1 MITGTHALIHSDHAE
16 EIRAFFRD
24 ILKLPSV
31 DAGHGWLIFSLP
43 PAEIGMH
50 PAEKGSH
57 YELYLLCDDI
67 NSTVA
72 DLEKRGVRFSSPIT
86 DARFGFVTSLT
97 LPGGAELG
105 LYQPNTL
112 LPHPGPRRK
121 RYELA
126 LPESAPKPKQA
137 ANAADKSSVG
147 AISAYCH
154 PLPDAPIISVHRL
167 ECGWAKVCSSR
178 STLLR

>member
-24 ILKLPSV
+24 TLKLPNV

-67 NSTVA
+67 HSTVA
-72 DLEKRGVRFSSPIT
+72 DLERNGVKFSSPVT
-86 DARFGFVTSLT
+86 DARFGLVTSIT

-105 LYQPNTL
+105 LYQP
-112 LPHPGPRRK
+112 K
-121 RYELA
+121 
-126 LPESAPKPKQA
+126 
-137 ANAADKSSVG
+137 
-147 AISAYCH
+147 H
-154 PLPDAPIISVHRL
+154 PLAPPWPSA
-167 ECGWAKVCSSR
+167 AKKSR
-178 STLLR
+178 SSASRKTPKRQKPRSKSKRR

>member
-24 ILKLPSV
+24 VLKFPSV

-57 YELYLLCDDI
+57 YALYLLCDDI

-72 DLEKRGVRFSSPIT
+72 DLEKRGVEFSSPIT

-105 LYQPNTL
+105 LYQP
-112 LPHPGPRRK
+112 K
-121 RYELA
+121 
-126 LPESAPKPKQA
+126 
-137 ANAADKSSVG
+137 
-147 AISAYCH
+147 H
-154 PLPDAPIISVHRL
+154 PLAPPWPTPKRNRTRAASSPKKKSP
-167 ECGWAKVCSSR
+167 AKR
-178 STLLR
+178 RR

>member
-24 ILKLPSV
+24 ILKFPSV
-31 DAGHGWLIFSLP
+31 DAGHAWLIFSLP

-50 PAEKGSH
+50 PAEKGSR
-57 YELYLLCDDI
+57 YELYLKCDDI

-72 DLEKRGVRFSSPIT
+72 DLEKRGVKFGSPIT

-105 LYQPNTL
+105 LYQP
-112 LPHPGPRRK
+112 K
-121 RYELA
+121 
-126 LPESAPKPKQA
+126 
-137 ANAADKSSVG
+137 
-147 AISAYCH
+147 H
-154 PLPDAPIISVHRL
+154 PLAPP
-167 ECGWAKVCSSR
+167 WPTAKKNRTRSASR
-178 STLLR
+178 PKKKSRAKRSK

>member
-24 ILKLPSV
+24 TLKLPHV

-57 YELYLLCDDI
+57 YELYLMCDDI

-72 DLEKRGVRFSSPIT
+72 DLEKRGVKFSSPIT
-86 DARFGFVTSLT
+86 DARFGFVTSIT

-105 LYQPNTL
+105 LYQPK
-112 LPHPGPRRK
+112 HPLAPPWPKAKRTQNRATAKRSKAKPRRK
-121 RYELA
+121 R
-126 LPESAPKPKQA
+126 
-137 ANAADKSSVG
+137 
-147 AISAYCH
+147 
-154 PLPDAPIISVHRL
+154 R
-167 ECGWAKVCSSR
+167 R
-178 STLLR
+178 

>member
-24 ILKLPSV
+24 TLKLSHV

-57 YELYLLCDDI
+57 YELYLMCDDI

-72 DLEKRGVRFSSPIT
+72 DLEKRGVKFSSPIT
-86 DARFGFVTSLT
+86 DARFGFVTSIT

-105 LYQPNTL
+105 CTSPSTL
-112 LPHPGPRRK
+112 SLRPGPTRNARK
-121 RYELA
+121 AR
-126 LPESAPKPKQA
+126 
-137 ANAADKSSVG
+137 
-147 AISAYCH
+147 
-154 PLPDAPIISVHRL
+154 HR
-167 ECGWAKVCSSR
+167 EAF
-178 STLLR
+178 

>member
-1 MITGTHALIHSDHAE
+1 MITGTHVLIHSDHAE

-24 ILKLPSV
+24 ILKFPSV

-57 YELYLLCDDI
+57 YELYLLCDNI

-72 DLEKRGVRFSSPIT
+72 DLEKRGVKFSSPIT

-105 LYQPNTL
+105 LYQA
-112 LPHPGPRRK
+112 K
-121 RYELA
+121 
-126 LPESAPKPKQA
+126 
-137 ANAADKSSVG
+137 
-147 AISAYCH
+147 H
-154 PLPDAPIISVHRL
+154 PLAPPWPTPKKNRTRAASHPKKKSPPKR
-167 ECGWAKVCSSR
+167 R
-178 STLLR
+178 R

>member
-1 MITGTHALIHSDHAE
+1 MITGTHALIHSDHTE

-24 ILKLPSV
+24 VLKFPSV

-50 PAEKGSH
+50 PAEKRSH
-57 YELYLLCDDI
+57 YGLYLLCDDI

-72 DLEKRGVRFSSPIT
+72 ELEKRGVKFSTPIT

-105 LYQPNTL
+105 LYQP
-112 LPHPGPRRK
+112 K
-121 RYELA
+121 
-126 LPESAPKPKQA
+126 
-137 ANAADKSSVG
+137 
-147 AISAYCH
+147 H
-154 PLPDAPIISVHRL
+154 PLAPPWPTPKKNRTRAASRPKKKSP
-167 ECGWAKVCSSR
+167 AKR
-178 STLLR
+178 RR

>member
-24 ILKLPSV
+24 VLKFPAV
-31 DAGHGWLIFSLP
+31 DAGHGRLIFSLP

-57 YELYLLCDDI
+57 YELYLMCDDI

-72 DLEKRGVRFSSPIT
+72 DLEKRGVKFSSPIT

-105 LYQPNTL
+105 LYQPK
-112 LPHPGPRRK
+112 HPLAPPWPKAKRTQRRPTAKRSKSKPRRK
-121 RYELA
+121 R
-126 LPESAPKPKQA
+126 
-137 ANAADKSSVG
+137 
-147 AISAYCH
+147 
-154 PLPDAPIISVHRL
+154 R
-167 ECGWAKVCSSR
+167 R
-178 STLLR
+178 

>member
-1 MITGTHALIHSDHAE
+1 MITSTHALIHSDRAE

-24 ILKLPSV
+24 VLKFPSV

-72 DLEKRGVRFSSPIT
+72 DLEKRGVKFSAPIT

-105 LYQPNTL
+105 LYQP
-112 LPHPGPRRK
+112 K
-121 RYELA
+121 
-126 LPESAPKPKQA
+126 
-137 ANAADKSSVG
+137 
-147 AISAYCH
+147 H
-154 PLPDAPIISVHRL
+154 PLAPPWPTPKKNRARAASRPKKKSP
-167 ECGWAKVCSSR
+167 AKR
-178 STLLR
+178 RR

>member
-24 ILKLPSV
+24 ILKFPSV
-31 DAGHGWLIFSLP
+31 DAGHAWLIFSLP

-72 DLEKRGVRFSSPIT
+72 DLEKRGVKFSSPIT
-86 DARFGFVTSLT
+86 DARFGFVTSLRFPVT
-97 LPGGAELG
+97 PNSAFSSPCTRSPRPGSQRKRVEPASRTAPKRNHAQTEANSPQTRSNFG
-105 LYQPNTL
+105 L
-112 LPHPGPRRK
+112 LPSTTPRAYHRPAPNQHPARRN
-121 RYELA
+121 Y
-126 LPESAPKPKQA
+126 APA
-137 ANAADKSSVG
+137 
-147 AISAYCH
+147 
-154 PLPDAPIISVHRL
+154 
-167 ECGWAKVCSSR
+167 E
-178 STLLR
+178 

>member
-24 ILKLPSV
+24 TLKFPSV

-67 NSTVA
+67 HATVS
-72 DLEKRGVRFSSPIT
+72 DLESRGVKFSTPIT

-105 LYQPNTL
+105 LYQP
-112 LPHPGPRRK
+112 K
-121 RYELA
+121 
-126 LPESAPKPKQA
+126 
-137 ANAADKSSVG
+137 
-147 AISAYCH
+147 H
-154 PLPDAPIISVHRL
+154 PLAPPWPTS
-167 ECGWAKVCSSR
+167 AKKSR
-178 STLLR
+178 ASASRKTSKRQKPRSKSKRR

>member
-24 ILKLPSV
+24 VLKFPAV

-57 YELYLLCDDI
+57 YELYLLCDEI

-72 DLEKRGVRFSSPIT
+72 DLESRGVKFSSPVT

-105 LYQPNTL
+105 LYQP
-112 LPHPGPRRK
+112 K
-121 RYELA
+121 
-126 LPESAPKPKQA
+126 
-137 ANAADKSSVG
+137 
-147 AISAYCH
+147 H
-154 PLPDAPIISVHRL
+154 PLAPPWPSA
-167 ECGWAKVCSSR
+167 AKKARSSASRKTSKRQKPR
-178 STLLR
+178 SKSKRR

>member
-24 ILKLPSV
+24 TLKLPHV

-72 DLEKRGVRFSSPIT
+72 DLEKRGVKFSAPIT

-105 LYQPNTL
+105 LYQP
-112 LPHPGPRRK
+112 K
-121 RYELA
+121 
-126 LPESAPKPKQA
+126 
-137 ANAADKSSVG
+137 
-147 AISAYCH
+147 H
-154 PLPDAPIISVHRL
+154 PLAPPWPTPKRNRTRAASRPKKKSP
-167 ECGWAKVCSSR
+167 AKR
-178 STLLR
+178 RR

>member
-16 EIRAFFRD
+16 EIRGFFRD
-24 ILKLPSV
+24 VLKFPAV

-50 PAEKGSH
+50 PAEKESH

-67 NSTVA
+67 HTTVS
-72 DLEKRGVRFSSPIT
+72 DLESRGAKFSSPIT

-105 LYQPNTL
+105 LYQP
-112 LPHPGPRRK
+112 K
-121 RYELA
+121 
-126 LPESAPKPKQA
+126 
-137 ANAADKSSVG
+137 
-147 AISAYCH
+147 H
-154 PLPDAPIISVHRL
+154 PLAPPWPTS
-167 ECGWAKVCSSR
+167 AKKSR
-178 STLLR
+178 ASASRKTSKRQKPRSKSKRR

>member
-31 DAGHGWLIFSLP
+31 DAGYGWLIFSLP

-72 DLEKRGVRFSSPIT
+72 DLEKRGVKFSSPIT

-105 LYQPNTL
+105 LYQP
-112 LPHPGPRRK
+112 R
-121 RYELA
+121 
-126 LPESAPKPKQA
+126 
-137 ANAADKSSVG
+137 
-147 AISAYCH
+147 H
-154 PLPDAPIISVHRL
+154 PLAPA
-167 ECGWAKVCSSR
+167 WPTAKKNRIRGATKR
-178 STLLR
+178 SKKTRRRATRR